1 MIPARAV
8 EGWADLLGIAARHFD
23 ALADEAAPGSPE
35 YLEFL
40 ALAYRCENAADY
52 AGDAADDLRDAEAEA
67 EERDTKMSRAARPAG
82 ADGAR
87 AAT

>member
-52 AGDAADDLRDAEAEA
+52 AGDEARRLYRAEDRAEFEPSA
-67 EERDTKMSRAARPAG
+67 TPAG
-82 ADGAR
+82 ADHAR
-87 AAT
+87 APQ